1 MTAAALRLVP
11 APPESTVKLQL
22 PSGLLGRIDERAKR
36 KQLTRLELLEGL
48 FPGELP
54 DSKDPTWRARLVGIY
69 TDADERAERDVLGWL
84 LCGGDYP
91 PFTLRAELFLSR
103 WHRLLFVACTA
114 AKYGARECGPP
125 DAFAVRVLRYL
136 RFYGHTQG
144 TAAAIAELMDES
156 LEFAE
161 PPSFQSFLERAELRL
176 RVMRLEREVDELR
189 KGLR

>member
-11 APPESTVKLQL
+11 PPPESTV
-22 PSGLLGRIDERAKR
+22 PA
-36 KQLTRLELLEGL
+36 
-48 FPGELP
+48 
-54 DSKDPTWRARLVGIY
+54 WRARLVGIY
-69 TDADERAERDVLGWL
+69 TDADERAERDVLGWI

-114 AKYGARECGPP
+114 AKYGARECGSR
-125 DAFAVRVLRYL
+125 DAFSVMVLRYL
-136 RFYGHTQG
+136 RFYGHTRG

-156 LEFAE
+156 LEFTE
-161 PPSFQSFLERAELRL
+161 PPSFASFLERAERRL
-176 RVMRLEREVDELR
+176 AVLKLEREADELR